1 LGTIKK
7 QEIHPDMER
16 KDNVHQ
22 RRKSLKKGGRTIIG
36 LWNTGN
42 PVKVPGKGHGCSA
55 G

>member
-16 KDNVHQ
+16 KDNVNQ
-22 RRKSLKKGGRTIIG
+22 RIKSLKKGGETITG
-36 LWNTGN
+36 LGNNGN